1 MYTVTV
7 TEETMKMIAFVPL
20 IEWRIVGTHVQKKY
34 ALKPTP
40 SNVQQTVARVALG
53 LAQGE
58 LEDSKSRYVEKNLLM
73 QVIIYHIQEQQH

>member
-1 MYTVTV
+1 
-7 TEETMKMIAFVPL
+7 MKMIAFVPL

-40 SNVQQTVARVALG
+40 TNVQQAG
-53 LAQGE
+53 LWMRAEEGE
-58 LEDSKSRYVEKNLLM
+58 LEDSKGSNVDKDLLM